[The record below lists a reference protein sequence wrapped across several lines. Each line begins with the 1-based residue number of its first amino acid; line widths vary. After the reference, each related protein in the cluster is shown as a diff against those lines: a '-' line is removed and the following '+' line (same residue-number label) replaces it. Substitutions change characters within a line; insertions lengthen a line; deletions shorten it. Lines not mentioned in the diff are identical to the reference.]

1 MTPAASPRLLEAVQT
16 NCHIADARAATDL
29 TLCIYLLQMRELY
42 RWEQGR
48 AALQPL
54 PHKAIAGGPA
64 GRAVLWASLEQRDD
78 VPLLLDAGDI
88 DRFVCAAPAV
98 LSAVG

>member
-1 MTPAASPRLLEAVQT
+1 MHKRDECESLTAASTRAKALRGAV
-16 NCHIADARAATDL
+16 TDL
-29 TLCIYLLQMRELY
+29 ALCICRLQMRELY
-42 RWEQGR
+42 CWEQGR

-78 VPLLLDAGDI
+78 VPLLLDAGDN
-88 DRFVCAAPAV
+88 DPFVCAAPAV